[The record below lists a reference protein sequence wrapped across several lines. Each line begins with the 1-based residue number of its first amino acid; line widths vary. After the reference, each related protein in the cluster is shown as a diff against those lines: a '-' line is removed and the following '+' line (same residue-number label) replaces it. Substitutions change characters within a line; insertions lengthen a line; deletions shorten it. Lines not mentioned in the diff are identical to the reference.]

1 MGIPCHIL
9 VEGHPALIYAS
20 RNGGPDKVLRI
31 LKPFLNKFWD
41 ERDTSGE
48 TRDTPECLLAQLVV
62 RFGYEIC
69 EDDFS
74 NLKIEMKFNP
84 HVDYLYW
91 VAMDRTVGIWMPDAE
106 YRQDANRGLDGCHQ
120 VSSEV
125 C

>member
-20 RNGGPDKVLRI
+20 RNGAPDKLLRI

-41 ERDTSGE
+41 ERETSGE
-48 TRDTPECLLAQLVV
+48 TRDTSECLLAQLVV
-62 RFGYEIC
+62 RLGYEIC

-74 NLKIEMKFNP
+74 NLKIAMKYNP
-84 HVDYLYW
+84 QVDYLYQ
-91 VAMDRTVGIWMPDAE
+91 VALDRTLGIWEPDAG
-106 YRQDANRGLDGCHQ
+106 YRQDPSLGLKGCHQ
-120 VSSEV
+120 VGNEV